1 MCNELNLEM
10 WLIASQRT
18 DSDFNLQDVLGVICL
33 FSPESV
39 EGKVGDVL
47 VCFRRTEPVRF
58 LTLNWRIIAS
68 LDQDNL
74 AASAEGE
81 LDRYVP
87 IQTWLLMSPYL
98 VLNRFHLLVNTAWDF
113 DDH

>member
-58 LTLNWRIIAS
+58 LRIIAS

-74 AASAEGE
+74 AASAKDE

-98 VLNRFHLLVNTAWDF
+98 VLNHFYLLVNTAWDV